1 MQKTSKNNKVRPS
14 MIGSKRIGMRD
25 SELDKLKGLSK
36 ADQVRK
42 MNALAHEFSFF
53 GQKNKKKEKDQDQV

>member
-1 MQKTSKNNKVRPS
+1 ML
-14 MIGSKRIGMRD
+14 GGKRIGMRD

-36 ADQVRK
+36 ADQQRK

-53 GQKNKKKEKDQDQV
+53 GKKNAKNQV